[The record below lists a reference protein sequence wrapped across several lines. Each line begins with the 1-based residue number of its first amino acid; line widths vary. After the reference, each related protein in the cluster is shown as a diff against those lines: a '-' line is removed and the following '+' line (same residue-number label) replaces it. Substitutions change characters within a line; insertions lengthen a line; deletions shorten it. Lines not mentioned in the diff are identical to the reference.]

1 MERFLSFPFQW
12 LAKLAEND
20 LHMPSCRYNIQLMD
34 LVLFEHLQFHCSPLT
49 ISHSH
54 RKWPPHMSWPIF
66 CWLMVFCLNSC
77 SAFHCNCG
85 DPSLQR
91 FSIFRTSLHLS
102 KISFLCYHLSF
113 SPPSKF
119 NIQRRQGGGLSLLA
133 TNSSRC
139 ILRLFR
145 HPWQYFLTLV
155 LSIALLKYF
164 NPSIPFGKETQ
175 KNHVKNFAFCQ
186 NSLDPHPYTPLAL
199 TVKIHH
205 SLCAQASLW
214 KWAPKNA
221 KFKILWKIW
230 KMRQWW
236 GTKNVYSKVTQK
248 FHSIG

>member
-1 MERFLSFPFQW
+1 MTSTYEMTDIL
-12 LAKLAEND
+12 LID
-20 LHMPSCRYNIQLMD
+20 G
-34 LVLFEHLQFHCSPLT
+34 VLFEQLQC
-49 ISHSH
+49 I
-54 RKWPPHMSWPIF
+54 
-66 CWLMVFCLNSC
+66 
-77 SAFHCNCG
+77 
-85 DPSLQR
+85 SLQLWR
-91 FSIFRTSLHLS
+91 SLIATILNLPN
-102 KISFLCYHLSF
+102 ISSSLQNLFPLLSF
-113 SPPSKF
+113 VFLPTLQIQYSKAARWWF
-119 NIQRRQGGGLSLLA
+119 KPFG
-133 TNSSRC
+133 SRC
-139 ILRLFR
+139 ILRLFQ
-145 HPWQYFLTLV
+145 HPWQHFLTSV

-164 NPSIPFGKETQ
+164 NPYIPFGKETQ

>member
-1 MERFLSFPFQW
+1 
-12 LAKLAEND
+12 
-20 LHMPSCRYNIQLMD
+20 MPSCRYNIQLID

-49 ISHSH
+49 ISHFH
-54 RKWPPHMSWPIF
+54 WKWPPHMSWPIF

-164 NPSIPFGKETQ
+164 KPSIPFGKETQ